1 MVGMRLKVNG
11 WDTGLR
17 FSAAHFIPSH
27 DKCSR
32 LHGHDYCI
40 DITVEGSDE
49 GGFIIDFDILKQLA
63 REVIYKMDH
72 HVLVPSRKTSITYS
86 ISDDSVQ
93 VSYGGKNHSFSKED
107 VFFVDV
113 DVTSSEQ
120 MSGYIL
126 NEIAG
131 KLKRNKNISRLEVC
145 LYEGPG
151 QGACTSRNMND

>member
-1 MVGMRLKVNG
+1 MRLKVNG

-40 DITVEGSDE
+40 DITVEGSDN
-49 GGFIIDFDILKQLA
+49 GGFIIDFDILKQHA

-72 HVLVPSRKTSITYS
+72 HVLVPSLQTSISYS
-86 ISDDSVQ
+86 LSDDSVN
-93 VSYGGKNHSFSKED
+93 VSYNGKKHVFAKED

-120 MSGYIL
+120 MSAFIL
-126 NEIAG
+126 E
-131 KLKRNKNISRLEVC
+131 KLASKLRRNKNISRLEVC

-151 QGACTSRNMND
+151 QGACTSRDMND

>member
-1 MVGMRLKVNG
+1 MRLKVSG

-40 DITVEGSDE
+40 DLTVEGSDN
-49 GGFIIDFDILKQLA
+49 GGFIIDFDLLKQHA

-72 HVLVPSRKTSITYS
+72 HVLVPSRQTALKHTEKEDSIE
-86 ISDDSVQ
+86 
-93 VSYGGKNHSFSKED
+93 VSYNGKKHVFSKED
-107 VFFVDV
+107 VFFIDV

-120 MSGYIL
+120 MSAF
-126 NEIAG
+126 IADKLAS
-131 KLKRNKNISRLEVC
+131 KLKDNKNISRLEVC